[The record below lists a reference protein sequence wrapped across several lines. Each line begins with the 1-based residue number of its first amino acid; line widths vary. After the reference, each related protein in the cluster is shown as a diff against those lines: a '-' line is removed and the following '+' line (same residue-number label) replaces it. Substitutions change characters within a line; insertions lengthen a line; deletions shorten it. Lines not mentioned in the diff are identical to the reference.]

1 MQGWRVAMED
11 AHNTLLDVEDAPGI
25 AFFAVYDGHGGSG
38 VAKYCGEHLHRNVI
52 ADPAFVENDYRT
64 AIRNGFLETD
74 RGIQTDIEGGGD
86 KLGSTAIT
94 ATITDDNVIFVGN
107 AGDSRAVLGRN
118 GSALVLSVDH
128 KPGNP
133 DESVRIFT
141 AGGYVENGR
150 INGGLAVS
158 RALGDFDLKLNSV
171 LRPDEQIVVAN
182 PDIVEHELTDEDE
195 FLVLACDGIWDC
207 MSSRS
212 VISFVR
218 QEIANKT
225 PLDKICEMT
234 MDRCLAKDKLRTQ
247 IGLDNMTM
255 VIVAFLDGMTVDE
268 WYDHVGKRVAACITP
283 SDPTS
288 NNPASANSPTSNGK
302 PKKSASK
309 SLLPGWL
316 RRRKAE

>member
-1 MQGWRVAMED
+1 MASSTYLSNSPQSMTLLILKPAMED

-94 ATITDDNVIFVGN
+94 ATITDDNVIFVASPGI
-107 AGDSRAVLGRN
+107 VLTIFAR
-118 GSALVLSVDH
+118 H
-128 KPGNP
+128 P

-268 WYDHVGKRVAACITP
+268 WYDH
-283 SDPTS
+283 
-288 NNPASANSPTSNGK
+288 
-302 PKKSASK
+302 
-309 SLLPGWL
+309 
-316 RRRKAE
+316 